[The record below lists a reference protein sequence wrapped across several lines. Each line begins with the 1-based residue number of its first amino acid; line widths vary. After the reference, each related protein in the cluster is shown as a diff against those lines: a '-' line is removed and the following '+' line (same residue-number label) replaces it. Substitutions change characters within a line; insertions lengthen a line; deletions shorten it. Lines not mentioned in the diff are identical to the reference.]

1 VNYAIY
7 FNNNITATGSE
18 RHIFVSAK
26 ILLKNLKLMTMKKII
41 LIIVVITLL
50 ANILSAQNNNTD
62 LRGNLQFGLK
72 AGANF
77 SNVYDSKN
85 QEFNSDFKVGFA
97 AGAFL
102 TIPIGKYIGLQP
114 EILFSQK
121 GYKATGTFLTMGYKF
136 THTVDYIDVPLLFAI
151 KPSAYVTLLA
161 GPQYSFLV
169 KQKDVFTSGSFTA
182 DQEQTFQNDRSVLCF
197 LGGIDFNLNQ
207 FVLSARAGWDL
218 QNNNGDGT
226 STNPRYKNVWYQATI
241 GFKF

>member
-1 VNYAIY
+1 MNYVTY
-7 FNNNITATGSE
+7 FYNNIIAIGSE
-18 RHIFVSAK
+18 RRTFVRAIF
-26 ILLKNLKLMTMKKII
+26 LLKNLKLMTMKKII
-41 LIIVVITLL
+41 LIIVAITFVS
-50 ANILSAQNNNTD
+50 NILSAQNNSTD
-62 LRGNLQFGLK
+62 LRDNLQFGLK

-121 GYKATGTFLTMGYKF
+121 GYKATGTFLTIGYKF
-136 THTVDYIDVPLLFAI
+136 THTTNYIDVPLLFAI

-169 KQKDVFTSGSFTA
+169 KQKDVFTSGSFTV
-182 DQEQTFQNDRSVLCF
+182 DQQQTFQNDRSVLCF

-207 FVLSARAGWDL
+207 FVISARAGWDL